1 MAAPRRTQKQIAE
14 RYKGNLGYY
23 KKKHP
28 WRRARHWVSFFAI
41 VGGITGI
48 VLFQMHGHEKFFN
61 AGKISSNHAAFGD
74 NCASCHDKSLM
85 TGGAL
90 TVQKFREVVKDRFRN
105 GIAFEPIDQR
115 CETCHNNG
123 QTMAASAQKG
133 MQLSPAAF
141 HRHPRPVERV
151 VFELPR
157 PPRGYTQVFSSF
169 WAGHPEFQLDYEK
182 ARDPDYDWKEH
193 RDILR

>member
-23 KKKHP
+23 NKKHS
-28 WRRARHWVSFFAI
+28 WRRARHWVSFLAI

-90 TVQKFREVVKDRFRN
+90 TVQKFREVVKDR
-105 GIAFEPIDQR
+105 
-115 CETCHNNG
+115 
-123 QTMAASAQKG
+123 
-133 MQLSPAAF
+133 PAAEGERQGCGTEQGHGALSYAF
-141 HRHPRPVERV
+141 RHISGRHPN
-151 VFELPR
+151 
-157 PPRGYTQVFSSF
+157 G
-169 WAGHPEFQLDYEK
+169 
-182 ARDPDYDWKEH
+182 
-193 RDILR
+193 